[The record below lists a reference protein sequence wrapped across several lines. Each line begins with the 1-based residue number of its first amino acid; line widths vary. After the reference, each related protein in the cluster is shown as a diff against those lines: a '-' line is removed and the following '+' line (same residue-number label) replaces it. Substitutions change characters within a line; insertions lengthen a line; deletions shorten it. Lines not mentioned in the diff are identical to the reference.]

1 MKELLTLIAKELVN
15 DPDKV
20 SVKQIDQG
28 NTTVLELSVAPEDM
42 GKVIGKKGKRAQA
55 IRSVIKAKATL
66 DGKRVIVDI
75 VE

>member
-1 MKELLTLIAKELVN
+1 MKELLKLIAMELVN
-15 DPDKV
+15 DPEKV
-20 SVKQIDQG
+20 SVKQIEQG

-55 IRSVIKAKATL
+55 IRSVIKAKATRE
-66 DGKRVIVDI
+66 GKRVIVDI

>member
-1 MKELLTLIAKELVN
+1 MKELLKLIAKELVN

-20 SVKQIDQG
+20 SVKQIEQG

-55 IRSVIKAKATL
+55 IRAVVKAKATL

>member
-1 MKELLTLIAKELVN
+1 MKELLKTIASELVN
-15 DPDKV
+15 DPEKV

-42 GKVIGKKGKRAQA
+42 GKVIGKGGRRAQA
-55 IRSVIKAKATL
+55 IRSVIKAKATR

-75 VE
+75 VD

>member
-1 MKELLTLIAKELVN
+1 MKELLKTIAKELVN

-20 SVKQIDQG
+20 NVKQIDQG

-55 IRSVIKAKATL
+55 IRAVIKAKATR
-66 DGKRVIVDI
+66 DGRRVIVDI